1 MNDLLNNKITNIPQ
15 KPGVYQF
22 INDKG
27 EIIYI
32 GKAKNLRTRVRSYFQ
47 KNKYQTPKNQS
58 MIKRILD
65 LEWIVVSSEVEA
77 LLTEAN
83 LIKENKPHYNIN
95 LKDDKSFPYIRIT
108 KEAYPRIF
116 ITREIVKDG
125 SRYFGPYTDVYVL
138 RRSLKAV
145 HKIFPIR
152 SCDFL
157 LDKKTIQSL
166 KVDLCLDYHIKKCDG
181 PCQNLISEDEYN
193 KMIKR
198 VISFLQGRTT
208 ETEVYIN
215 DQMLKAANDTRYED
229 AGMYRD
235 QLDAIKNFKDRQRK
249 VAADFDDRDVIA
261 LSRKDNMCIS
271 VIVRI
276 RNGRIHSREKISMNI
291 SDETDSDII
300 ELVITQFY
308 LNSDFIP
315 KVLNVSDIPTNKTQ
329 LIHWLKEKRNG
340 NIEIKLPIKGDKAR
354 EIRLAE
360 QNAKLLLGEWI
371 INRTK
376 RRELIPK
383 MIQQLQED
391 LQLNIPPRRI
401 EAFDISH
408 LGGED
413 TVASMV
419 SFIDGKA
426 KKSEY
431 RKYKIKG
438 VNGIDDFAAIREVVV
453 RRYRKLK
460 DEKSSYPDLIL
471 IDGGKGQL
479 NMAISALRDLG
490 LDYLLVIGLAKRL
503 EEVFVPGNSDP
514 QSIPKNSPGLI
525 LLRKIRDEAHRFALT
540 YQKQK
545 RNKKVRESIFDSVNG
560 MGPKRIQSLLRS
572 FEGIENIANA
582 DSNIIADKANI
593 PLKIAKDIF
602 LVAKQFQMEQKSK

>member
-1 MNDLLNNKITNIPQ
+1 
-15 KPGVYQF
+15 
-22 INDKG
+22 
-27 EIIYI
+27 
-32 GKAKNLRTRVRSYFQ
+32 
-47 KNKYQTPKNQS
+47 
-58 MIKRILD
+58 MIKRISDLD
-65 LEWIVVSSEVEA
+65 WIVVSSEVEA

-83 LIKENKPHYNIN
+83 LIKENRPHYNIN

-108 KEAYPRIF
+108 KESYPRIF

-157 LDKKTIQSL
+157 LDKNTIQSL
-166 KVDLCLDYHIKKCDG
+166 KVDLCLDYHIKKCQG
-181 PCQNLISEDEYN
+181 PCQGLVSKEEYN

-198 VISFLQGRTT
+198 VVSFLQGRTT
-208 ETEVYIN
+208 ETELYIN
-215 DQMLKAANDTRYED
+215 DQMLKAANETRYED

-235 QLDAIKNFKDRQRK
+235 QLNAIKNFKDKQRK

-261 LSRKDNMCIS
+261 LSRKENMCVS

-291 SDETDSDII
+291 SDETDADII

-315 KVLNVSDIPTNKTQ
+315 KVLNVYEIPTNKGQ
-329 LIHWLKEKRNG
+329 LINWLKEKRNG
-340 NIEIKLPIKGDKAR
+340 SVSIKVPIKGDKAR
-354 EIRLAE
+354 EIRLAQ

-383 MIQQLQED
+383 MIHQLQED
-391 LQLNIPPRRI
+391 LQLKIPPRRI

-408 LGGED
+408 LAGED

-419 SFIDGKA
+419 SFIDGKS

-438 VNGIDDFAAIREVVV
+438 VNGIDDFAAIREVVF

-460 DEKSSYPDLIL
+460 DEKLSFPDLIL

-479 NMAISALRDLG
+479 NMAISALRELG

-503 EEVFVPGNSDP
+503 EEVFIPGNSDA
-514 QSIPKNSPGLI
+514 QSISKNSPGLI
-525 LLRKIRDEAHRFALT
+525 LLRKIRDEAHRFAIT
-540 YQKQK
+540 YQKQR
-545 RNKKVRESIFDSVNG
+545 RNKKVRESIFDSVDG
-560 MGPKRIQSLLRS
+560 MGPKRIQALLSS
-572 FEGIENIANA
+572 FEGIENIAKT
-582 DSNIIADKANI
+582 DTSIIAKKTNI
-593 PLKIAKDIF
+593 PIKIAEQII
-602 LVAKQFQMEQKSK
+602 LVAKQFHMEQKSK

>member
-1 MNDLLNNKITNIPQ
+1 
-15 KPGVYQF
+15 
-22 INDKG
+22 
-27 EIIYI
+27 
-32 GKAKNLRTRVRSYFQ
+32 
-47 KNKYQTPKNQS
+47 
-58 MIKRILD
+58 
-65 LEWIVVSSEVEA
+65 
-77 LLTEAN
+77 
-83 LIKENKPHYNIN
+83 
-95 LKDDKSFPYIRIT
+95 
-108 KEAYPRIF
+108 
-116 ITREIVKDG
+116 
-125 SRYFGPYTDVYVL
+125 
-138 RRSLKAV
+138 
-145 HKIFPIR
+145 
-152 SCDFL
+152 
-157 LDKKTIQSL
+157 
-166 KVDLCLDYHIKKCDG
+166 
-181 PCQNLISEDEYN
+181 
-193 KMIKR
+193 MIKR

-215 DQMLKAANDTRYED
+215 DQMLQAANDTRYED

-235 QLDAIKNFKDRQRK
+235 QLNAIKNFKDRQRK

-271 VIVRI
+271 VIVMI

-593 PLKIAKDIF
+593 PLKIAEDIF
-602 LVAKQFQMEQKSK
+602 LVAKQFQMKQKSK